1 MARLTYPL
9 GESRAARLRALSE
22 RPLDHITV
30 DACAAGELGPDDI
43 AITPATLRLQ
53 AEVARGAGRAPLAQN
68 LERAAEMVSIPADVV
83 FDIYEKLRP
92 GRARD
97 AAELLA
103 VATRLRSDFGA
114 ELLAGMVE
122 EAAAAYEDRKLYQPR
137 FRLNSD

>member
-1 MARLTYPL
+1 MARVTYPL
-9 GESRAARLRALSE
+9 GESMAAELRALSE
-22 RPLDHITV
+22 RPLDRVTV
-30 DACAAGELGPDDI
+30 EACAAGELGPDDI

-68 LERAAEMVSIPADVV
+68 LERAAEMVLIPADVI

-103 VATRLRSDFGA
+103 VAARLRSDYSA
-114 ELLAGMVE
+114 ELLARMVE
-122 EAAAAYEDRKLYQPR
+122 EAAVAYEDRELYQPR
-137 FRLNSD
+137 FRLRSE